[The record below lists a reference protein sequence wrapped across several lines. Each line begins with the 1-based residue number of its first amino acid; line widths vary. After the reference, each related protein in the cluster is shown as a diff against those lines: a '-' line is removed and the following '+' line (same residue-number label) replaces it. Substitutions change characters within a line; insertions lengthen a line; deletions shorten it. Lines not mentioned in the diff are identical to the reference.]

1 MVVLSWIAPLLDV
14 LWGALGLVLHFFFLL
29 FVVVVFV
36 GLVCFLV
43 LFLSRHFDGSSYEY
57 IQPFYF

>member
-1 MVVLSWIAPLLDV
+1 M
-14 LWGALGLVLHFFFLL
+14 GALGLVLHFFFLL

-36 GLVCFLV
+36 GLVCFFI

-57 IQPFYF
+57 IQNFYF